1 MASSTCDASTL
12 GIGGAVIGPCI
23 LRHQHDGPVHQDA
36 NGTQWTAPNPDDLAA
51 AVARVRALA
60 ADMRTWCSPHG
71 IASDYADRIDEAIN
85 GTHADAP
92 A

>member
-1 MASSTCDASTL
+1 
-12 GIGGAVIGPCI
+12 
-23 LRHQHDGPVHQDA
+23 
-36 NGTQWTAPNPDDLAA
+36 
-51 AVARVRALA
+51 
-60 ADMRTWCSPHG
+60 MRTWCSPHG